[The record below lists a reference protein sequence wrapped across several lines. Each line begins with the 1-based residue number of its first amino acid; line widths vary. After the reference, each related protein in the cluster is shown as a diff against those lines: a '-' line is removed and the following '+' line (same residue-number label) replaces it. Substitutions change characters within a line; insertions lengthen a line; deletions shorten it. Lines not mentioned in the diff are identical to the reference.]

1 MLFFLK
7 QKTAYEMRI
16 SDWSSDVC
24 SSDLISSS
32 HYRPRNTVAPEDTG
46 KMMNNDNVAPG
57 DKAMIL
63 LQSLIC
69 YLREKNVLSR
79 ADIEE
84 LRNRVEARMATP
96 DSGLSCATALVA
108 AA

>member
-1 MLFFLK
+1 MSPGTGQLFN
-7 QKTAYEMRI
+7 I
-16 SDWSSDVC
+16 
-24 SSDLISSS
+24 ISSS

-63 LQSLIC
+63 LHSLIC

-84 LRNRVEARMATP
+84 LRNHVASRMATP
-96 DSGLSCATALVA
+96 DHGRSSATPRVCAAVNEMRELTEF
-108 AA
+108 